1 MTSTIFQESVQ
12 DAVSESLQSNKVLA
26 VYINSGNDDWLDKW
40 FHVTDANRHVLTD
53 VAVWLK
59 LLKGS
64 TQCNNFEQIFP
75 NVVVPSMYLIR
86 NGQIKS
92 IIQGEPNTWLWKQ
105 LTEAL
110 EITMSVD
117 QAPVAE
123 VSAPAAA
130 PSHTESANK
139 KHKKETFKEQVQETS
154 QQVYHDEVIKERKAD
169 AEERKR
175 ILRLLEADKEERRAM
190 ESHEAQLSAEPVEV
204 HDNIK
209 DRSILHTENCTLQ
222 IRLTNSETLTRKFKS
237 TDTLNE
243 VRTWVDVNR
252 TDGDH
257 PYAFHRNIPRM
268 TFSESDEMRTLEYLE
283 LTPRSALTLQPL
295 DNVNRQMNIAEVQ
308 QPGLL
313 NKVYTGFSSWWGGG
327 ANQPMQ
333 SSIAQNPS
341 SELHIPT
348 AVRNARLQNT
358 QHIDREQ
365 SDANISSRSVTPNV
379 FQLVNSDDMERD
391 DKEKDT
397 YNGNNISLEKNKDD
411 K

>member
-1 MTSTIFQESVQ
+1 MVSTIFQESVEE
-12 DAVSESLQSNKVLA
+12 AVAQSLKANKVLA
-26 VYINSGNDDWLDKW
+26 VYINSGNDEWLNKW
-40 FHVTDANRHVLTD
+40 FRLSDNNQKVLTD
-53 VAVWLK
+53 VAVWLQ

-64 TQCNNFEQIFP
+64 PQCDYFEQIFP
-75 NVVVPSMYLIR
+75 DVVVPSVYLVV

-92 IIQGEPNTWLWKQ
+92 VIQGEPSVWLWKQ

-117 QAPVAE
+117 QAPDTVATDSQPQSE
-123 VSAPAAA
+123 
-130 PSHTESANK
+130 TTIK
-139 KHKKETFKEQVQETS
+139 KPKNETFKEQVQETS
-154 QQVYHDEVIKERKAD
+154 QQVYHDEVVKERKA
-169 AEERKR
+169 EVKERKR
-175 ILRLLEADKEERRAM
+175 ILKLLEADKEERRAM
-190 ESHEAQLSAEPVEV
+190 ETRESQMSTEPVEV

-209 DRSILHTENCTLQ
+209 NRSILHTENCTLQ

-268 TFSESDEMRTLEYLE
+268 TFSESDEMKTLETLD

-295 DNVNRQMNIAEVQ
+295 DTTTRPMNIAEMQ

-313 NKVYTGFSSWWGGG
+313 NKVYTGFSSWWGGETQQ
-327 ANQPMQ
+327 AMQ
-333 SSIAQNPS
+333 MRPTQNASNEYHMPAA
-341 SELHIPT
+341 T
-348 AVRNARLQNT
+348 RNTRLENT
-358 QHIDREQ
+358 QNVDREQ
-365 SDANISSRSVTPNV
+365 SETNIASRSVTPNV
-379 FQLVNSDDMERD
+379 FQLVNSDDIERD

>member
-1 MTSTIFQESVQ
+1 MVSTIFQESVEE
-12 DAVSESLQSNKVLA
+12 AVAQSLKANKVLA
-26 VYINSGNDDWLDKW
+26 VYINSGNDEWLNKW
-40 FHVTDANRHVLTD
+40 FRLSDNNQKVLTD
-53 VAVWLK
+53 VAVWLQ

-64 TQCNNFEQIFP
+64 PQCDYFEQIFP
-75 NVVVPSMYLIR
+75 DVVVPSVYLVV

-92 IIQGEPNTWLWKQ
+92 VIQGEPSVWLWKQ

-117 QAPVAE
+117 QAPETVATDSQPQSE
-123 VSAPAAA
+123 I
-130 PSHTESANK
+130 TIK
-139 KHKKETFKEQVQETS
+139 KPKNETFKEQVQETS
-154 QQVYHDEVIKERKAD
+154 QQVYHDEVVKERKAEV
-169 AEERKR
+169 EERKR
-175 ILRLLEADKEERRAM
+175 ILKLLEADKEERRAM
-190 ESHEAQLSAEPVEV
+190 ETRESQMSTEPVEV

-209 DRSILHTENCTLQ
+209 NRSILHTENCTLQ

-268 TFSESDEMRTLEYLE
+268 TFSESDEMKTLETLD

-295 DNVNRQMNIAEVQ
+295 DTTTRPMNIAEMQ

-313 NKVYTGFSSWWGGG
+313 NKVYTGFSSWWGGETQQ
-327 ANQPMQ
+327 AMQ
-333 SSIAQNPS
+333 MRPTQNASNEYHMPAA
-341 SELHIPT
+341 T
-348 AVRNARLQNT
+348 RNTRLENT
-358 QHIDREQ
+358 QNVDREQ
-365 SDANISSRSVTPNV
+365 SETNIASRSVTPNV
-379 FQLVNSDDMERD
+379 FQLVNSDDIERD

>member
-1 MTSTIFQESVQ
+1 MVSTIFQESVEE
-12 DAVSESLQSNKVLA
+12 AVAQSLKANKVLA
-26 VYINSGNDDWLDKW
+26 VYINSGNDEWLNKW
-40 FHVTDANRHVLTD
+40 FRLSDNNQKVLTD
-53 VAVWLK
+53 VAVWLQ

-64 TQCNNFEQIFP
+64 PQCDYFEQIFP
-75 NVVVPSMYLIR
+75 DVVVPSVYLVV

-92 IIQGEPNTWLWKQ
+92 VIQGEPSVWLWKQ

-117 QAPVAE
+117 QAPDTVATDSQPQSE
-123 VSAPAAA
+123 I
-130 PSHTESANK
+130 TIK
-139 KHKKETFKEQVQETS
+139 KPKNETFKEQVQETS
-154 QQVYHDEVIKERKAD
+154 QQVYHDEVVKERKA
-169 AEERKR
+169 EVKERKR
-175 ILRLLEADKEERRAM
+175 ILKLLEADKEERRAM
-190 ESHEAQLSAEPVEV
+190 ETRESQMSTEPVEV

-209 DRSILHTENCTLQ
+209 NRSILHTENCTLQ

-268 TFSESDEMRTLEYLE
+268 TFSESDEMKTLETLD

-295 DNVNRQMNIAEVQ
+295 DTTTRPMNIAEMQ

-313 NKVYTGFSSWWGGG
+313 NKVYTGFSSWWGGETQQ
-327 ANQPMQ
+327 AMQ
-333 SSIAQNPS
+333 MRPTQNASNEYHMPAA
-341 SELHIPT
+341 T
-348 AVRNARLQNT
+348 RNTRLENT
-358 QHIDREQ
+358 QNVDREQ
-365 SDANISSRSVTPNV
+365 SETNIASRSVTPNV
-379 FQLVNSDDMERD
+379 FQLVNSDDIERD

>member
-1 MTSTIFQESVQ
+1 MVSTIFQESVEE
-12 DAVSESLQSNKVLA
+12 AVAQSLKANKVLA
-26 VYINSGNDDWLDKW
+26 VYINSGNDEWLNKW
-40 FHVTDANRHVLTD
+40 FRLSDNNQKVLTD
-53 VAVWLK
+53 VAVWLQ

-64 TQCNNFEQIFP
+64 PQCDYFEQIFP
-75 NVVVPSMYLIR
+75 DVVVPSVYLVV

-92 IIQGEPNTWLWKQ
+92 VIQGEPSVWLWKQ

-117 QAPVAE
+117 QAPETVATDSQPQSE
-123 VSAPAAA
+123 
-130 PSHTESANK
+130 TTIK
-139 KHKKETFKEQVQETS
+139 KPKNETFKEQVQETS
-154 QQVYHDEVIKERKAD
+154 QQVYHDEVVKERKAEV
-169 AEERKR
+169 EERKR
-175 ILRLLEADKEERRAM
+175 ILKLLEADKEERRAM
-190 ESHEAQLSAEPVEV
+190 ETRESQMSTEPVEV

-209 DRSILHTENCTLQ
+209 NRSILHTENCTLQ

-268 TFSESDEMRTLEYLE
+268 TFSESDEMKTLETLD

-295 DNVNRQMNIAEVQ
+295 DTTTRPMNIAEMQ

-313 NKVYTGFSSWWGGG
+313 NKVYTGFSSWWGGETQQ
-327 ANQPMQ
+327 AMQ
-333 SSIAQNPS
+333 MRPTQNASNEYHMPAA
-341 SELHIPT
+341 T
-348 AVRNARLQNT
+348 RNTRLENT
-358 QHIDREQ
+358 QNVDREQ
-365 SDANISSRSVTPNV
+365 SETNIASRSVTPNV
-379 FQLVNSDDMERD
+379 FQLVNSDDIERD

>member
-1 MTSTIFQESVQ
+1 MVSTIFQESVEE
-12 DAVSESLQSNKVLA
+12 AVAQSLKANKVLA
-26 VYINSGNDDWLDKW
+26 VYINSGNDEWLNKW
-40 FHVTDANRHVLTD
+40 FRLSDNNQKVLTD
-53 VAVWLK
+53 VAVWLQ

-64 TQCNNFEQIFP
+64 PQCDYFEQIFP
-75 NVVVPSMYLIR
+75 DVVVPSVYLVV

-92 IIQGEPNTWLWKQ
+92 VIQGEPSVWLWKQ

-117 QAPVAE
+117 QAPDTVATDSQPQSE
-123 VSAPAAA
+123 
-130 PSHTESANK
+130 TTIK
-139 KHKKETFKEQVQETS
+139 KPKNETFKEQVQETS
-154 QQVYHDEVIKERKAD
+154 QQVYHDEVVKERKAEV
-169 AEERKR
+169 EERKR
-175 ILRLLEADKEERRAM
+175 ILKLLEADKEERRAM
-190 ESHEAQLSAEPVEV
+190 ETRESQMSTEPVEV

-209 DRSILHTENCTLQ
+209 NRSILHTENCTLQ

-268 TFSESDEMRTLEYLE
+268 TFSESDEMKTLETLD

-295 DNVNRQMNIAEVQ
+295 DTTTKPMNIAEMQ

-313 NKVYTGFSSWWGGG
+313 NKVYTGFSSWWGGETQQ
-327 ANQPMQ
+327 AMQ
-333 SSIAQNPS
+333 MRPTQNASNEYHMPAA
-341 SELHIPT
+341 T
-348 AVRNARLQNT
+348 RNTRLENT
-358 QHIDREQ
+358 QNVDREQ
-365 SDANISSRSVTPNV
+365 SETNIASRSVTPNV
-379 FQLVNSDDMERD
+379 FQLVNSDDIERD